1 MTPVRVYSRNFL
13 LNVGQV
19 VTQDR
24 PSLPLEAIRALRIN
38 NIYSGPKTHRGVS
51 SGVNKRRKNESL
63 GPGLT
68 VGSLNIQS
76 VRNKTDIIRDIVINQ
91 NIDILSL
98 TETWI
103 TNKEK
108 DDFYVKGLTFP
119 GYEFS
124 HIPRR
129 GNRGYGGV
137 GVLHKATIKVTSSEK
152 YKSDSFENMLIQFN
166 TGSRCLNLVTLYRP
180 PPNQKN
186 KFTNTQ
192 FFEEFSTFLQD
203 RVTSSGDLLI
213 VGDLNFHLDKK
224 NDTATRKLTELLE
237 SFNIMQCVNTSTHM
251 SGHTLD
257 VIMCRATDDLIQEVK
272 VGDMITDHNLL
283 LCTVHHPKPHLQ
295 EKKIVTRK
303 LRSIDLPSFREDIV
317 QGLTVNDHSESVS
330 DLLNRYNVHLTS
342 VLDKHAPKKEKSVV
356 VRPLQPWF
364 TDELHQAKNE
374 RRKAERLWRRTGLT
388 VHKEIYRAEKCK
400 YNTLLL
406 DSKAT
411 YFNERITECGN
422 DSKAI
427 SKIIDDLLFRHKTTK
442 LPAYS
447 SAQDLANRFATFF
460 KEKIDKIRDEL
471 PDCSDID
478 LNIPQDKPPSTLSFL
493 QTTTQEE
500 VWKIICKSP
509 SKSCTLDPI
518 PTWIIR
524 DAKNELLPT
533 ITDIINASLRS
544 SEVPTSMKSAVV
556 TPLLKKATLDPEI
569 LKNYRP
575 VSNLS
580 FVSKVLERVVAQ
592 RLTGYMT
599 DNNLHEYLQSAYKP
613 GHSTETAL
621 VKVQNDILTS
631 IDQHGIVILI
641 LLDLS
646 AAFDTIDH
654 DVLFSRMES
663 TLGITGPA
671 LEWFRS
677 YLGDRTLRVQIDD
690 SFSASQEI
698 LWSVPQGSVLGPLLF
713 LIYLLPLGILIRKHG
728 LELHAYA
735 DDTQLYISIKPIN
748 QRVVDEGVAK
758 LENCLTDIYT
768 WMSQNKLKL
777 NADKTE
783 VLVMGTPQMR
793 AKISI
798 PSITVNGVIVP
809 VLNEPVGNLGAVFD
823 PNMNMSAHVS
833 KGIKSANYHLRN
845 IGKIRKFLNTD
856 TTKSAI
862 VSLVTSRLDY
872 CNGLLCGITDEML
885 CRLQK
890 VQNNAARVVSGSKK
904 YDHITPVLKDLHW
917 LPIRKR
923 IEFKILLLTFKCMQ
937 GCAPLYLRELLVKQA
952 NTRTL
957 RSNTKNLLQI
967 PLTNLKRFGDRA
979 FCAYAPRLWNEL
991 PDNIKAADSVQN
1003 FKKQLKTL
1011 LFRKEF
1017 N

>member
-1 MTPVRVYSRNFL
+1 M
-13 LNVGQV
+13 
-19 VTQDR
+19 
-24 PSLPLEAIRALRIN
+24 
-38 NIYSGPKTHRGVS
+38 
-51 SGVNKRRKNESL
+51 
-63 GPGLT
+63 
-68 VGSLNIQS
+68 
-76 VRNKTDIIRDIVINQ
+76 
-91 NIDILSL
+91 
-98 TETWI
+98 
-103 TNKEK
+103 
-108 DDFYVKGLTFP
+108 
-119 GYEFS
+119 
-124 HIPRR
+124 
-129 GNRGYGGV
+129 
-137 GVLHKATIKVTSSEK
+137 
-152 YKSDSFENMLIQFN
+152 
-166 TGSRCLNLVTLYRP
+166 
-180 PPNQKN
+180 
-186 KFTNTQ
+186 
-192 FFEEFSTFLQD
+192 
-203 RVTSSGDLLI
+203 
-213 VGDLNFHLDKK
+213 
-224 NDTATRKLTELLE
+224 
-237 SFNIMQCVNTSTHM
+237 
-251 SGHTLD
+251 
-257 VIMCRATDDLIQEVK
+257 
-272 VGDMITDHNLL
+272 
-283 LCTVHHPKPHLQ
+283 
-295 EKKIVTRK
+295 
-303 LRSIDLPSFREDIV
+303 
-317 QGLTVNDHSESVS
+317 QGLTVNDHSESAS

-442 LPAYS
+442 LPEYS

-544 SEVPTSMKSAVV
+544 SEVPTSIKSAVV

-592 RLTGYMT
+592 RLTSYMT

-758 LENCLTDIYT
+758 LENCLTDI
-768 WMSQNKLKL
+768 
-777 NADKTE
+777 
-783 VLVMGTPQMR
+783 
-793 AKISI
+793 
-798 PSITVNGVIVP
+798 
-809 VLNEPVGNLGAVFD
+809 
-823 PNMNMSAHVS
+823 
-833 KGIKSANYHLRN
+833 
-845 IGKIRKFLNTD
+845 
-856 TTKSAI
+856 
-862 VSLVTSRLDY
+862 
-872 CNGLLCGITDEML
+872 
-885 CRLQK
+885 
-890 VQNNAARVVSGSKK
+890 
-904 YDHITPVLKDLHW
+904 
-917 LPIRKR
+917 
-923 IEFKILLLTFKCMQ
+923 
-937 GCAPLYLRELLVKQA
+937 
-952 NTRTL
+952 
-957 RSNTKNLLQI
+957 
-967 PLTNLKRFGDRA
+967 
-979 FCAYAPRLWNEL
+979 
-991 PDNIKAADSVQN
+991 
-1003 FKKQLKTL
+1003 
-1011 LFRKEF
+1011 
-1017 N
+1017 